1 MGLLNSALQIGRS
14 AILSYEGALHAV
26 GNNVSNAGNADYT
39 RLTAA
44 LDSVQGVPIAA
55 GLQPGAGVALTDIQ
69 RNLDEA
75 LEARVRLAIGVQQS
89 ALTQQSTMAQVE
101 AFLTDVNGTGVGSQL
116 TEFFHSFDE
125 LQNTPE
131 DPAIRDLTV
140 RNGLRLA
147 DSMRSLRG
155 QLGQLGQD
163 LDAQIA
169 DVVAA
174 ADDIAQEIARLN
186 GQITTAEAGQR
197 GQATALRDQR
207 DALLRQ
213 LSQYFDVS
221 VREQPDGAI
230 NVYVGNETLIQG
242 DVTRGLVAVPEIDG
256 EFVRTSVRFADTN
269 QQVSIRA
276 GRLAGLIISRDQY
289 AYGQIAALDEL
300 AAGLI
305 REVNRIHVDGQ
316 GLAGFDT
323 LVGAQDVLQTD
334 VPLDSD
340 EAGLTDRPRSGSF
353 FIVVTEEA
361 TGTPVAFRID
371 VDLDGSPAGTTL
383 QSLVDDINAQVN
395 GLTASVTSDD
405 RIALTAD
412 DGFTFTLGHDGQQP
426 RADTSGVLAA
436 LGLNTFFTGSDAGS
450 IGVND
455 VLQANSAFLAAA
467 QVFLSGDGSNAGR
480 LAALDGEPV
489 QSLRGRSITDV
500 HNTIVTSVAVTA
512 SGVNGDSEAADTI
525 LSALRTQRE
534 NVSGVNLDEEAISL
548 LKYERAFQGAARFVR
563 TVDDLLAELVSL
575 LS

>member
-1 MGLLNSALQIGRS
+1 
-14 AILSYEGALHAV
+14 
-26 GNNVSNAGNADYT
+26 
-39 RLTAA
+39 
-44 LDSVQGVPIAA
+44 
-55 GLQPGAGVALTDIQ
+55 
-69 RNLDEA
+69 
-75 LEARVRLAIGVQQS
+75 
-89 ALTQQSTMAQVE
+89 
-101 AFLTDVNGTGVGSQL
+101 
-116 TEFFHSFDE
+116 
-125 LQNTPE
+125 
-131 DPAIRDLTV
+131 
-140 RNGLRLA
+140 
-147 DSMRSLRG
+147 
-155 QLGQLGQD
+155 LGQD